1 VKLSQVK
8 HLHEAGFSLLFLYPR
23 EKRPIDTGW
32 TKNPNRSWAELKAQF
47 REEYNVG
54 VRLGE
59 LSKIGKRG
67 YLACIDVDIKDEAY
81 QPKALTQ
88 LKELISGEKYP
99 EVRSGSGNGSRHLY
113 CVVKRPCKP
122 VMLAEEKGK
131 WSICLYSS
139 GRQMA
144 LPPSIHPKGAPYV
157 WIRPFDASSVPLFEI
172 PQSASLTQTVQGN
185 HETPFKAEEVNL
197 WESKL
202 GIPMI
207 RMIEEGVPEGQR
219 SEALLSA
226 SMAMARA
233 GFTDNQILSVLSK
246 ETHLISEKVYENRHG
261 RASVVE
267 WLRKYA
273 LDKARFTTDPM
284 RWFDNKPEFRKPNEK
299 EIEKVTTE
307 VKQEIAETLPDV
319 DGKGKPHS
327 TVRNTFHI
335 LEHFMGGQLVGFDD
349 FANRAVFLKD
359 TVYGGKK
366 GQELADHDDLSL
378 MHYIACHY
386 RFEPS
391 QDHCFKA
398 HALMSKKY
406 HFHPVKDYL
415 NSLKWDGEP
424 RLDTWLRSAFKAS
437 GPDEYLRAVSRK
449 VLVAAVKRVF
459 EPGCKFDYVLVLEGH
474 QGKGK
479 STALKYLAG
488 APWFTDSLGD
498 IQQKDVVDQMV
509 GKWIIEMAELASI
522 RKQDIEPVKAFLSR
536 QVDRVR
542 PPYGRRSM
550 DFPRQ
555 SILIG
560 STNNAEYFSDETGNR
575 RFWPVR
581 VGSINRKW
589 MRNNRDQIWAE
600 ALTRYN
606 LGETTYLSP
615 DLEEVAQA
623 EQEERFEVD
632 EWEGQIRKVVEDS
645 KEKYFITTHLWRA
658 INITNG
664 SGHPSMSDSKRI
676 GKIMYRL
683 GFIRTTQRIEGNPA
697 KCWMKNYKIREI
709 K

>member
-1 VKLSQVK
+1 LRMDNTLV
-8 HLHEAGFSLLFLYPR
+8 EAKRLYDLGFAILWARER
-23 EKRPIDTGW
+23 EKRPVENKW
-32 TKNPNRSWAELKAQF
+32 TSGPRQNWKSLIQTYKKGF
-47 REEYNVG
+47 NVG
-54 VRLGE
+54 VRTGE
-59 LSKIGKRG
+59 ASLINGC
-67 YLACIDVDIKDEAY
+67 YLAVIDVDIKNPES
-81 QPKALTQ
+81 KKVALAK
-88 LKELISGEKYP
+88 LKSITGGNILP

-113 CVVKRPCKP
+113 CVTKKP
-122 VMLAEEKGK
+122 FKMVTIAKEKD
-131 WSICLYSS
+131 WEICIYSS
-139 GRQMA
+139 GRQTI
-144 LPPSIHPKGAPYV
+144 LPPSIHPSSKPYV
-157 WIRPFDASSVPLFEI
+157 WVTPFDAATVPRFKVPEKE
-172 PQSASLTQTVQGN
+172 SAPSAQHTTDTRG
-185 HETPFKAEEVNL
+185 FKAEEVNL

-202 GIPMI
+202 SVPMI
-207 RMIEEGVPEGQR
+207 HLIERGVEEGHR
-219 SEALLSA
+219 SEAILSA
-226 SMAMARA
+226 AMALIRA
-233 GFTDNQILSVLSK
+233 GFTDNQILSVLSDEK
-246 ETHLISEKVYENRHG
+246 NLISEKVYENRKG

-273 LDKARFTTDPM
+273 LEKAKFATSPM
-284 RWFDNKPEFRKPNEK
+284 RWFDDKPELQPPSKKEVARVEK
-299 EIEKVTTE
+299 EIR
-307 VKQEIAETLPDV
+307 AENADVLPDL
-319 DGKGKPHS
+319 DGNGKPKT
-327 TVRNTFHI
+327 TVRNTVHL
-335 LEHFMGGQLVGFDD
+335 LEHFVGRGIVGYDD

-366 GQELADHDDLSL
+366 GAELTDSDDLAL
-378 MHYIACHY
+378 KHYIACHY

-391 QDHCFKA
+391 KELCFEA
-398 HALMSKKY
+398 HALISKKY
-406 HFHPVKDYL
+406 HFHPVRDYL

-459 EPGCKFDYVLVLEGH
+459 EPGCKFDYVMVLEGH

-498 IQQKDVVDQMV
+498 IHQKDVVDQMV

-522 RKQDIEPVKAFLSR
+522 RKVDIEPVKAFLSR

-589 MRNNRDQIWAE
+589 MRDNRDQIWAE

-615 DLEEVAQA
+615 DLEDVARA
-623 EQEERFEVD
+623 EQEKRFEVD
-632 EWEGQIRKVVEDS
+632 EWEAEIKKVVAKAEPGELFTS
-645 KEKYFITTHLWRA
+645 TQLWRA
-658 INITNG
+658 IHITNG
-664 SGHPSMSDSKRI
+664 DGHPPDKDSKRI
-676 GKIMYRL
+676 GKIMHRL
-683 GFIRTTQRIEGNPA
+683 KYDRTTRRIDGILG
-697 KCWMKNYKIREI
+697 KCWVKHG
-709 K
+709 